1 MGQYPKGSSRQESCR
16 SRFWP
21 WHLGSFQQQG
31 FDVRISPMQRGG
43 QKFAESLKTLEAN
56 MPAILEYMG
65 VNPDE
70 YSDIDC
76 TFHREL
82 DVLSLLP

>member
-1 MGQYPKGSSRQESCR
+1 
-16 SRFWP
+16 
-21 WHLGSFQQQG
+21 
-31 FDVRISPMQRGG
+31 MQRGG

-82 DVLSLLP
+82 DALSLLP